1 MKLSVQKWEVGTLN
15 SKMISILKAFDHSKQ
30 SLLFALALLITIG
43 ANDAHAKSFSNVSLN
58 NQSIRPVELA
68 QSAHI
73 SGSVGKETSA
83 HISGSVDLFR
93 RDEKKEPL
101 FGASEE
107 SNAALQSQPVSTAK
121 KESPL
126 AEANRQKAP
135 HQTASAKNKL
145 QSSQDRTAQR
155 KTCWAQCETEF
166 RSSIQEQCREQSISA
181 RKNCRAKFFEKRM
194 MCVRKT
200 CQGM

>member
-1 MKLSVQKWEVGTLN
+1 LK
-15 SKMISILKAFDHSKQ
+15 SKMISILTVFNHSKQ
-30 SLLFALALLITIG
+30 SLFFALVLLMTFGASNAL
-43 ANDAHAKSFSNVSLN
+43 AKNFSNVSLN
-58 NQSIRPVELA
+58 NQNIRPVELA

-73 SGSVGKETSA
+73 SGSTAKETTS
-83 HISGSVDLFR
+83 HISGSIDLFR

-107 SNAALQSQPVSTAK
+107 NNAVTQNQPVSIAK
-121 KESPL
+121 KERPL
-126 AEANRQKAP
+126 AKEDRRKEP

-145 QSSQDRTAQR
+145 QSSQDRSAQR

-166 RSSIQEQCREQSISA
+166 RSSIQEQCTEKSVSD

-200 CQGM
+200 CQ

>member
-1 MKLSVQKWEVGTLN
+1 LK
-15 SKMISILKAFDHSKQ
+15 SKMISILTVFNHSKQ
-30 SLLFALALLITIG
+30 SLFFALVLLMTFGASNAL
-43 ANDAHAKSFSNVSLN
+43 AKNFSNVSLN
-58 NQSIRPVELA
+58 NQNIRPVELA

-73 SGSVGKETSA
+73 SGSVAKGTTP

-107 SNAALQSQPVSTAK
+107 NNAAPENQTVSTAK
-121 KESPL
+121 KESSL
-126 AEANRQKAP
+126 AEADRRKAP

-145 QSSQDRTAQR
+145 QSSQDRTTQR

-166 RSSIQEQCREQSISA
+166 RSSIQEQCTEKSVSS

>member
-1 MKLSVQKWEVGTLN
+1 MQ
-15 SKMISILKAFDHSKQ
+15 SKMKSILTVLNHSKQ
-30 SLLFALALLITIG
+30 SLFFALVLLLTFG
-43 ANDAHAKSFSNVSLN
+43 ANSALAKSFSNVSLN
-58 NQSIRPVELA
+58 HQNIRPVELA

-73 SGSVGKETSA
+73 SGSVARETTS

-107 SNAALQSQPVSTAK
+107 INAVPQNQPVSTAK

-126 AEANRQKAP
+126 AKADRQKAS

-145 QSSQDRTAQR
+145 QSSQDRTSQR

-166 RSSIQEQCREQSISA
+166 RSNIQEQCTEQSVSD